1 MLDRSKVEVTPEFL
15 NKAGAGFLP
24 EYLGIVMTSIGDG
37 EVTCEV
43 TIERRHMALLNDA
56 LHAGTSLTLADTA
69 CGVGCF
75 ACLPEGATG
84 FATLEVKS
92 NMLSSVRDGTLQ
104 CSARAIHRGRSTQ
117 VWEATVF
124 HKESGRKVA
133 FFWCTQFIMYPK

>member
-24 EYLGIVMTSIGDG
+24 EYLGMVMTSIGDG

-43 TIERRHMALLNDA
+43 AIQRRHLAVLNEA

-75 ACLPEGATG
+75 ACLPEGAVG
-84 FATLEVKS
+84 FATMEVKS
-92 NMLSSVRDGTLQ
+92 NLLGSARDGTLQ
-104 CSARAIHRGRSTQ
+104 CSAKAIHRGRSTQ

-124 HKESGRKVA
+124 HKESGRKIAV
-133 FFWCTQFIMYPK
+133 FWCTQFIMYPK